1 MNKILLSLLLIVNL
15 AFAER
20 VDKGI
25 EVCLVA
31 HIVVVDGK
39 KIPQRGVRVFQQ
51 RDGTFYGDVIKNG
64 YDQYEFDGDSSFSKA
79 MASALAELPADI
91 RDWNAYIDDAL
102 GRAAQKTGTLFGVLD
117 GWTAEIRVATP
128 TVKID
133 LVRENAGAYVL
144 LLGDLDP
151 KISKLK
157 RLLDTIA
164 LGLGRDHMAL

>member
-1 MNKILLSLLLIVNL
+1 MMKILLSLLLIVNL
-15 AFAER
+15 ALAER
-20 VDKGI
+20 VDKGV

-31 HIVVVDGK
+31 RIAVLDGK
-39 KIPQRGVRVFQQ
+39 KIPQQGVRIFQQ
-51 RDGTFYGDVIKNG
+51 RAGSFYGVVIKNG

-79 MASALAELPADI
+79 MASALAELPADV
-91 RDWNAYIDDAL
+91 RDWNAYIDEAL

-117 GWTAEIRVATP
+117 GWTSEIRVGTP

-133 LVRENAGAYVL
+133 FVRENAGAYVL
-144 LLGDLDP
+144 FLGDLDP
-151 KISKLK
+151 KIAKLK